1 MAAKSNVTQH
11 ATVTAG
17 AVAGSILGTV
27 VVGLVHAVEPV
38 LSGAIVAGFSAA
50 VTAFTSWLHAKLG
63 GTLPPATGP

>member
-17 AVAGSILGTV
+17 AIAGSVLGTV
-27 VVGLVHAVEPV
+27 VVGIVHAVEPI
-38 LSGAIVAGFSAA
+38 LSGAIVAFFSAA

-63 GTLPPATGP
+63 GADPPAAS